1 MGTVINCYQTSTTIM
16 NMFLLVSTETN
27 IPIENTF
34 KNGFLAGILK
44 LNQGLAMWHKKYTGF
59 GTIKEHSNFPKG
71 SL

>member
-1 MGTVINCYQTSTTIM
+1 M
-16 NMFLLVSTETN
+16 NMFLLVSAETN

-59 GTIKEHSNFPKG
+59 GTIKEHSNFP
-71 SL
+71 